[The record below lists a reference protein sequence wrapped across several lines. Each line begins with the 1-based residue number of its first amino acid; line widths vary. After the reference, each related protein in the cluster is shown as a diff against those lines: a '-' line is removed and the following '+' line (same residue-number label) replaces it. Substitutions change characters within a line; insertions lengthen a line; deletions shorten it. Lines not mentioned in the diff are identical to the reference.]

1 MSDYGEKK
9 GHGSLRQNGLRAA
22 SLIPDSSLSSIQ
34 PAFQPGN
41 PDLLLLNVAGS
52 FENRLFPLV
61 PKLPFGNDGCRGDE
75 VRVRPQRQSGGV
87 RPQRQSGGVRPQRQ
101 SGGVRPQRQPGAG
114 AVVLAARRPCGLTS
128 SPLRPPPG

>member
-61 PKLPFGNDGCRGDE
+61 PKLPFGNACFRNSVSRRPSFPSRSLGTRGAEATRCGCGR
-75 VRVRPQRQSGGV
+75 
-87 RPQRQSGGVRPQRQ
+87 
-101 SGGVRPQRQPGAG
+101 GAG
-114 AVVLAARRPCGLTS
+114 AASAPVRWG
-128 SPLRPPPG
+128 